1 MARIVVKYGGTSVG
15 DPRRIESAAEKVAM
29 EIRRG
34 HEVVVVVSAMA
45 GVTNQL
51 VDYCHQI
58 STEHPAEEYDMVV
71 ASGEQVT
78 SGLMAI
84 ALQKRGF
91 KSRSYAGWQVPLI
104 CSDQH
109 GRARIDEVPPEN
121 LEAALSEKIIPVV
134 AGFQGVSRS
143 NRISTLGRGGSDTTA
158 VALAAA
164 LKADRCDI
172 YTDVDGVYTTD
183 PRLVPEAQK
192 LSKVSYEEMLEMAA
206 LGAKVL
212 HPRSVELAMAH
223 EVPLQVLSS
232 FGPDIG
238 SDTPGTLIVSEENIM
253 EKQIVN
259 GVAFTRNE
267 AKITILG
274 VPDSPG
280 TAAAIF
286 DPLCESGINVDVIV
300 QNISANGTTA
310 DMTFTVPKLDAVKTL
325 RLLESLP
332 FSSQSQVRVDKQIA
346 KVSIIGIGMSSHSGV
361 ARTMFRTLADNH
373 INIQAITTSEIK
385 ISVLIDELHTEKAV
399 KVLHAAFGLAQEEM
413 RATGS

>member
-1 MARIVVKYGGTSVG
+1 MARIVVKFGGTSVG
-15 DPRRIESAAEKVAM
+15 DPKRIENAAEKIYQ
-29 EIRRG
+29 EIKRG

-58 STEHPAEEYDMVV
+58 TPDHTAEEYDMVV

-84 ALQKRGF
+84 ALHKRGIEA
-91 KSRSYAGWQVPLI
+91 RSFAGWQVPLI

-109 GRARIDEVPPEN
+109 GRARIDDIPPEN
-121 LEAALSEKIIPVV
+121 LEQALSSKIVPVV

-164 LKADRCDI
+164 LNADRCDI

-183 PRLVPEAQK
+183 PRMVPDAQK
-192 LSKVSYEEMLEMAA
+192 LDLVSYEEMLEMAA

-212 HPRSVELAMAH
+212 HPRSVELAMAYN
-223 EVPLQVLSS
+223 VSLQVLSS
-232 FGPDIG
+232 FAPQVG
-238 SDTPGTLIVSEENIM
+238 SQLPGTLIVSEDKIM

-267 AKITILG
+267 AKISILG
-274 VPDSPG
+274 IPDSPG

-286 DPLCESGINVDVIV
+286 DPLCAADINVDVIV
-300 QNISANGTTA
+300 QNISANGSTA
-310 DMTFTVPKLDAVKTL
+310 DMTFTVPKLDAQKTVEI
-325 RLLESLP
+325 LEKLP
-332 FSSQSQVRVDKQIA
+332 FAQQSQIRIDTKIA
-346 KVSIIGIGMSSHSGV
+346 KISIIGIGMSSHSGV
-361 ARTMFRTLADNH
+361 ARTMFRTLADH
-373 INIQAITTSEIK
+373 RINIQAITTSEIK
-385 ISVLIDELHTEKAV
+385 ISVLIDEQFTEAAV
-399 KVLHAAFGLAQEEM
+399 KALHQAFELGKKDM